1 MKKSILFLG
10 TSIFAI
16 IIALATVSF
25 SLRAAAEVPTWSSEQ
40 LFDYQWKKVFHYMSL
55 FESLDGFTVSTK
67 GDASQVSVDG
77 SQLLLQTEG
86 KIGSYASIAKQ
97 PLWQGVITF
106 SQKSNFRTT
115 FVLTNPASVEFYSG
129 IGGYMNQGYGFKV
142 ANGNLYGFTHDGVR
156 EKTVLLQS
164 AKGDIYTLEAR
175 YEPTKRVTFLV
186 QSIEKGV
193 LSDNLPSSTEVPNR
207 DLMFMRLLTTDD
219 APKVLQSSY
228 FEYLQARNVLK

>member
-1 MKKSILFLG
+1 MLYLG
-10 TSIFAI
+10 TGVLAVTIAI
-16 IIALATVSF
+16 ITAFFGSQVTAQ
-25 SLRAAAEVPTWSSEQ
+25 VPTWSSDQ
-40 LFDYQWKKVFHYMSL
+40 LFDYEWKKVFHYTSL
-55 FESLDGFTVSTK
+55 FESLDGFTVATK
-67 GDASQVSVDG
+67 GEKSQASVDG

-115 FVLTNPASVEFYSG
+115 FVLTNPSNAEFYAG
-129 IGGYMNQGYGFKV
+129 IGSYMDQGYGFKI
-142 ANGNLYGFTHDGVR
+142 AGGNLYGYTNDGVR

-186 QSIEKGV
+186 NSTEKGV
-193 LSDNLPSSTEVPNR
+193 LTENLPSSGEIPNR
-207 DLMFMRLLTTDD
+207 DFMFMRLLTTDD
-219 APKVLQSSY
+219 ASKVIQSSY